1 MRTAIVSLVF
11 YASVSLS
18 TVSADPASI
27 SFSSASQEDYNTIN
41 TACEAHI
48 RKARKDVAAKSDHFL
63 LYRSSRQCKTLSGNT
78 YCPTFFV
85 RLLESP
91 RCSSLIYTRG
101 NGLVLDESDPLSE
114 SSNSKKL
121 DGSVSFLLDAEVGA
135 LVVHPLDQ
143 FFEFH
148 LVP

>member
-1 MRTAIVSLVF
+1 MRTAIVSLAF

-27 SFSSASQEDYNTIN
+27 SFSSASQEDYNTIS
-41 TACEAHI
+41 TACEAHM

-63 LYRSSRQCKTLSGNT
+63 LYRSSRQCKTVLGNT

-101 NGLVLDESDPLSE
+101 NGLILDESDPLSE
-114 SSNSKKL
+114 STSSKRL
-121 DGSVSFLLDAEVGA
+121 DGSPSFLLDAEVGA
-135 LVVHPLDQ
+135 LIVHPSDQ